1 MSVIGIDLG
10 TTFSCIGTIENDRV
24 EIIQNDS
31 GNRTTPSWVSFGE
44 EILVGE
50 AAKTNA
56 LLNPTNTVFDI
67 KRLMGMNYDDKKCQQ
82 DLEHLSYKVIDQE
95 NRPMVEVEIK
105 GEKKLFTPQEI
116 SAQILRKMKEIGE
129 SRIGEEVKDCVIT
142 VPAYFNDAQRQST
155 MDAGRIAGLNVLRII
170 NEPTAAA
177 MAYGLDKVKS
187 EEDKNILVFDCGGK

>member
-1 MSVIGIDLG
+1 MTVIGIDLG
-10 TTFSCIGTIENDRV
+10 TTFSCIGMIENDRV

-31 GNRTTPSWVSFGE
+31 GNRTTPSWVSYDE

-56 LLNPTNTVFDI
+56 LLNPKNTIFDI
-67 KRLMGMNYDDKKCQQ
+67 KRLMGMTYDDKKCQQ

-116 SAQILRKMKEIGE
+116 SAQILRKMREIGE
-129 SRIGEEVKDCVIT
+129 SRLGEKVKDCVIT
-142 VPAYFNDAQRQST
+142 VPAYFNDTQRQAT
-155 MDAGRIAGLNVLRII
+155 IDAGRIAGLNVLRII

-177 MAYGLDKVKS
+177 MAYGLDKVHA

>member
-10 TTFSCIGTIENDRV
+10 TTFSCIGIIENDRV
-24 EIIQNDS
+24 EIIENDS
-31 GNRTTPSWVSFGE
+31 GNRTTPSWVSFDE

-67 KRLMGMNYDDKKCQQ
+67 KRLMGMNYNDKKCQQ

-95 NRPMVEVEIK
+95 NRPLVEVEMN

-116 SAQILRKMKEIGE
+116 SAQILRKMKQIGE
-129 SRIGEEVKDCVIT
+129 SRLGEEVKDCVIT
-142 VPAYFNDAQRQST
+142 VPAYFNDAQRQAT

-177 MAYGLDKVKS
+177 MAYGLEKVKS